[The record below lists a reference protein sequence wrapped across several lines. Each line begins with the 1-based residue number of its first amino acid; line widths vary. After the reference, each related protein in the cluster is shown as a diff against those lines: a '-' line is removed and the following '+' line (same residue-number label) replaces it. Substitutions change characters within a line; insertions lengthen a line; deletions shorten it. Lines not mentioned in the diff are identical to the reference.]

1 MIKYRLATNKD
12 NQQLIALTAVS
23 GMVGETALRIDRK
36 PDFFKLLTMRGDSKV
51 FIALDNETLIG
62 CLCVSLQNVYV
73 GGQIVPLHYI
83 GDFKVA
89 EAYRNKGIGLQ
100 LCNQLA
106 DYLTSIDAD
115 LAFLNFSKGNARP
128 VSFFKNRPHVP
139 DFDNI
144 GVFNIHQ
151 FIGKKKKAF
160 HSGYT
165 IELSPVTDKVL
176 KFLNSHY
183 SKYEFGS
190 VVTKEKL
197 EDTTVF
203 IIQHENKILAAM
215 CLVDTMKVKQNV
227 VMKLSWKN
235 KLLLLLVNMFAGVLG
250 ISKMPALHEPVQMM
264 YIKYLAIDSPDKQ
277 LVKFLINHARN
288 VVYERFYSFVSIG
301 LHEKDPLHACLSNLF
316 KLTFNSI
323 GMLVSLKDNRD
334 LIKKVKQ
341 GIPFEDYS
349 LV

>member
-12 NQQLIALTAVS
+12 NQQLIELTAVS

-36 PDFFKLLTMRGDSKV
+36 PDFFKLLNMRGDTKV

-62 CLCVSLQNVYV
+62 SLCVSLQNVYV

-100 LCNQLA
+100 LCNQMA

-115 LAFLNFSKGNARP
+115 LAFLNFSKGNGRP

-160 HSGYT
+160 HSMYK
-165 IELSPVTDKVL
+165 IELSPVTDEVL

-183 SKYEFGS
+183 RKYELGS

-235 KLLLLLVNMFAGVLG
+235 KLLLFLVNMFAGVSG
-250 ISKMPALHEPVQMM
+250 ISKMPTLHAPVQMM
-264 YIKYLAIDSPDKQ
+264 YIKYLAMDSHDKQ
-277 LVKFLINHARN
+277 LVKFLIDHARN
-288 VVYERFYSFVSIG
+288 VVYEKLYSFVSIG

-323 GMLVSLKDNRD
+323 GMLVSIKGNRE
-334 LIKKVKQ
+334 LIEKVKQ